1 MAEET
6 KPVDVSAEAEAKTE
20 EVIEETVK
28 ETPVAEEKTAE
39 KVEKKAEAEEEAPAE
54 KAEEKPAK
62 KKVEKAEKKAEKAE
76 EAPAEKA
83 EEKPAKKKAEKAEDA
98 DAPAEKAEEA
108 PAEKAEEKGEKA
120 ADADAPAEKAD
131 AKEDKRPSR
140 QKDIFA
146 VIEGDEEEVAK
157 PKRRVKGA
165 KNVPY
170 GIAFIKT
177 SFNNTIVSLTD
188 MKGHVVSWSSA
199 GRCGFK
205 GSRKST
211 AFAATT
217 VAQEAARG
225 AISHGMNEVEIRVQ
239 GPGAGRESAVRAIQA
254 AGLRVSAIKDTTP
267 IPHNGCR
274 PKKQRRV

>member
-6 KPVDVSAEAEAKTE
+6 KPVE
-20 EVIEETVK
+20 EVVEAVNVAEKAPKAAETV
-28 ETPVAEEKTAE
+28 PVAEEP
-39 KVEKKAEAEEEAPAE
+39 VKKP
-54 KAEEKPAK
+54 
-62 KKVEKAEKKAEKAE
+62 
-76 EAPAEKA
+76 
-83 EEKPAKKKAEKAEDA
+83 
-98 DAPAEKAEEA
+98 
-108 PAEKAEEKGEKA
+108 
-120 ADADAPAEKAD
+120 
-131 AKEDKRPSR
+131 R

-146 VIEGDEEEVAK
+146 QIEDAPVDDGK
-157 PKRRVKGA
+157 PKRRIKGA

-177 SFNNTIVSLTD
+177 TFNNTIVSLTD
-188 MKGHVVSWSSA
+188 MRGQVISWSSA

-217 VAQEAARG
+217 VAQEAAR
-225 AISHGMNEVEIRVQ
+225 AAMAHGMNEVEVRVQ

-267 IPHNGCR
+267 VPHNGCR
-274 PKKQRRV
+274 PRKQRRV

>member
-6 KPVDVSAEAEAKTE
+6 KPVDVSAETSAKAE
-20 EVIEETVK
+20 EVVEETAK
-28 ETPVAEEKTAE
+28 ETPVVKEKSAEASASAKATADKPAE
-39 KVEKKAEAEEEAPAE
+39 KVEE
-54 KAEEKPAK
+54 
-62 KKVEKAEKKAEKAE
+62 KVEVPAE
-76 EAPAEKA
+76 EAPAEKV
-83 EEKPAKKKAEKAEDA
+83 EDKPAA
-98 DAPAEKAEEA
+98 
-108 PAEKAEEKGEKA
+108 
-120 ADADAPAEKAD
+120 KAD
-131 AKEDKRPSR
+131 AKEDKRSSR

-188 MKGHVVSWSSA
+188 MRGHVVSWSSA

-239 GPGAGRESAVRAIQA
+239 GPGAGRESAVRAIQS

-267 IPHNGCR
+267 VPHNGCR

>member
-6 KPVDVSAEAEAKTE
+6 KPVEEVAEVVEKTAVEAPVSAEAAADKPAAEEKPVEAPAGK
-20 EVIEETVK
+20 
-28 ETPVAEEKTAE
+28 AEEKT
-39 KVEKKAEAEEEAPAE
+39 EEAPVAG
-54 KAEEKPAK
+54 KAEEK
-62 KKVEKAEKKAEKAE
+62 
-76 EAPAEKA
+76 
-83 EEKPAKKKAEKAEDA
+83 
-98 DAPAEKAEEA
+98 PAEKAEEA
-108 PAEKAEEKGEKA
+108 PAEKANEKK
-120 ADADAPAEKAD
+120 
-131 AKEDKRPSR
+131 PSR

-146 VIEGDEEEVAK
+146 VIEGDQVEDAK

-177 SFNNTIVSLTD
+177 TFNNTIVSLTD
-188 MKGHVVSWSSA
+188 MRGQVVSWSSA

-225 AISHGMNEVEIRVQ
+225 AISHGMNEVEVRVQ

>member
-6 KPVDVSAEAEAKTE
+6 KPVDVPAEAEEKA
-20 EVIEETVK
+20 EETATAV
-28 ETPVAEEKTAE
+28 ETPAAEETAPAAAE
-39 KVEKKAEAEEEAPAE
+39 EKKAEAPAD
-54 KAEEKPAK
+54 
-62 KKVEKAEKKAEKAE
+62 EKKAEK
-76 EAPAEKA
+76 
-83 EEKPAKKKAEKAEDA
+83 KPE
-98 DAPAEKAEEA
+98 
-108 PAEKAEEKGEKA
+108 
-120 ADADAPAEKAD
+120 
-131 AKEDKRPSR
+131 R

-146 VIEGDEEEVAK
+146 AIEGDAEEDTK
-157 PKRRVKGA
+157 PKRRMKGA

-170 GIAFIKT
+170 GIAFVKT
-177 SFNNTIVSLTD
+177 TFNNTIVSLTD
-188 MKGHVVSWSSA
+188 MRGEVISWSSA

-225 AISHGMNEVEIRVQ
+225 AISHGMNEVEVRVQ

-254 AGLRVSAIKDTTP
+254 AGLRVSSIKDTTP
-267 IPHNGCR
+267 VPHNGCR

>member
-6 KPVDVSAEAEAKTE
+6 KPVEEVVEEAKSV
-20 EVIEETVK
+20 EVSK
-28 ETPVAEEKTAE
+28 
-39 KVEKKAEAEEEAPAE
+39 
-54 KAEEKPAK
+54 KPA
-62 KKVEKAEKKAEKAE
+62 
-76 EAPAEKA
+76 
-83 EEKPAKKKAEKAEDA
+83 
-98 DAPAEKAEEA
+98 
-108 PAEKAEEKGEKA
+108 
-120 ADADAPAEKAD
+120 
-131 AKEDKRPSR
+131 R

-146 VIEGDEEEVAK
+146 QIETATEDDGK
-157 PKRRVKGA
+157 PKRKMKGA

-177 SFNNTIVSLTD
+177 TFNNCIVSLTD
-188 MKGHVVSWSSA
+188 MRGQVVAWSSA

-217 VAQEAARG
+217 VAQEAAR
-225 AISHGMNEVEIRVQ
+225 AAMAHGMNEVEVRVQ

-267 IPHNGCR
+267 VPHNGCR
-274 PKKQRRV
+274 PRKQRRV

>member
-6 KPVDVSAEAEAKTE
+6 KPVEEVVEEAAVETPAVEAPVAETAAEVPAVEKEAEEAPASAEAAADK
-20 EVIEETVK
+20 
-28 ETPVAEEKTAE
+28 PVAEEKA
-39 KVEKKAEAEEEAPAE
+39 
-54 KAEEKPAK
+54 
-62 KKVEKAEKKAEKAE
+62 AEKKPVRER
-76 EAPAEKA
+76 
-83 EEKPAKKKAEKAEDA
+83 D
-98 DAPAEKAEEA
+98 
-108 PAEKAEEKGEKA
+108 
-120 ADADAPAEKAD
+120 
-131 AKEDKRPSR
+131 R
-140 QKDIFA
+140 DIFA
-146 VIEGDEEEVAK
+146 AIEGDKEEEAK
-157 PKRRVKGA
+157 PKRKMKGA
-165 KNVPY
+165 KNIPY

-177 SFNNTIVSLTD
+177 TFNNTIVSLTD
-188 MKGHVVSWSSA
+188 MKGEVVSWSSA

-225 AISHGMNEVEIRVQ
+225 AISHGMNEVEVRVQ

>member
-6 KPVDVSAEAEAKTE
+6 KPVDVSGEAEAKTE
-20 EVIEETVK
+20 EV
-28 ETPVAEEKTAE
+28 AEVKTADV
-39 KVEKKAEAEEEAPAE
+39 VEKAPVEAPTE
-54 KAEEKPAK
+54 KADVSGEADAKTEEKP
-62 KKVEKAEKKAEKAE
+62 
-76 EAPAEKA
+76 
-83 EEKPAKKKAEKAEDA
+83 
-98 DAPAEKAEEA
+98 
-108 PAEKAEEKGEKA
+108 
-120 ADADAPAEKAD
+120 ADAPAEKAD
-131 AKEDKRPSR
+131 VKDDKRPSR

-188 MKGHVVSWSSA
+188 MRGHVVSWSSA

-239 GPGAGRESAVRAIQA
+239 GPGAGRESAVRAIQS

>member
-6 KPVDVSAEAEAKTE
+6 KPVEEVAEAVVETPAVEAPAEAPAKTE
-20 EVIEETVK
+20 EA
-28 ETPVAEEKTAE
+28 PAKTAE
-39 KVEKKAEAEEEAPAE
+39 APAKADEKK
-54 KAEEKPAK
+54 KPSK
-62 KKVEKAEKKAEKAE
+62 
-76 EAPAEKA
+76 
-83 EEKPAKKKAEKAEDA
+83 
-98 DAPAEKAEEA
+98 
-108 PAEKAEEKGEKA
+108 
-120 ADADAPAEKAD
+120 
-131 AKEDKRPSR
+131 

-146 VIEGDEEEVAK
+146 VIEGDQEEEAK

-170 GIAFIKT
+170 GIAFVKT
-177 SFNNTIVSLTD
+177 TFNNTIVSLTD
-188 MKGHVVSWSSA
+188 MRGHVVSWSSA

-225 AISHGMNEVEIRVQ
+225 AISHGMNEVEVRVQ

-267 IPHNGCR
+267 VPHNGCR

>member
-1 MAEET
+1 MAEEN
-6 KPVDVSAEAEAKTE
+6 KPVEEVVEEAVVETPAADAPAEAPAKAEEKPAEA
-20 EVIEETVK
+20 
-28 ETPVAEEKTAE
+28 PVAEEKPAADAPA
-39 KVEKKAEAEEEAPAE
+39 KAEEKPADAPATEEKPAE
-54 KAEEKPAK
+54 KAEEKADDG
-62 KKVEKAEKKAEKAE
+62 
-76 EAPAEKA
+76 
-83 EEKPAKKKAEKAEDA
+83 KPKRA
-98 DAPAEKAEEA
+98 D
-108 PAEKAEEKGEKA
+108 
-120 ADADAPAEKAD
+120 
-131 AKEDKRPSR
+131 R

-146 VIEGDEEEVAK
+146 VIEGDQEEEAK

-177 SFNNTIVSLTD
+177 TFNNTIVSLTD

-225 AISHGMNEVEIRVQ
+225 AISHGMNECEVRVQ

-267 IPHNGCR
+267 VPHNGCR